1 MEVSEISFLRN
12 KVVEPE
18 VFVIEGKS
26 FLEKMRHTSCFDLVR
41 RIKAFINAFT
51 EMEGK
56 HNPDQFSS
64 KLQGFL
70 DEINLVIQ
78 DHSQWRDEDE
88 VGIKKAMEALER
100 YLLTRLYS
108 TAFYLPTST
117 DAEDDESF
125 YYRVRLL
132 QFLQPD
138 HLDLPKRKY
147 NQIAFEMAAQEFSRL
162 EEDLLKSPREKL
174 ACIINAV
181 KIVINL
187 LKYSTSDGGTGAD
200 DFLPYII
207 YLILLTSP
215 KHIHSNLR
223 YIRRFRR
230 PTSMTSEEAYYLTQV
245 ESGVMFISTLDHTS
259 LSITEEEFKRGM
271 SEAEDKIKNG
281 RDVPRRFSKEQ
292 GGWER
297 LLVDLAA
304 TNPSFKERDEVLSPL
319 QEEEKELDE
328 SKGPRLPTINDSIGF
343 PQSENFEDEEER
355 EGEEEEEEEE
365 VKEMVDTAT
374 SDKMEGSS
382 ISRGQLLMAT
392 ISDCLLPK
400 LLQKKFEDMTVS
412 ELKELHNC
420 YKTLGSRLEGL
431 KEERPS

>member
-1 MEVSEISFLRN
+1 
-12 KVVEPE
+12 
-18 VFVIEGKS
+18 
-26 FLEKMRHTSCFDLVR
+26 MRHTSCFDLVR

-181 KIVINL
+181 KIVISILNACVTKYSNGDL

-215 KHIHSNLR
+215 KHIHSNL
-223 YIRRFRR
+223 
-230 PTSMTSEEAYYLTQV
+230 
-245 ESGVMFISTLDHTS
+245 
-259 LSITEEEFKRGM
+259 RGM